1 MSSTIMDTTIDET
14 TFNPARENRRMAF
27 KEEVVLWRG
36 GTFQSNRPPRASI
49 GARAQNVSN
58 GGICLITKT
67 KLEVNQFLRLAF
79 KLESLPI
86 SIPTLIEIRWVE
98 KMPNAHFKIGAR
110 FIY

>member
-1 MSSTIMDTTIDET
+1 MDTTIDET